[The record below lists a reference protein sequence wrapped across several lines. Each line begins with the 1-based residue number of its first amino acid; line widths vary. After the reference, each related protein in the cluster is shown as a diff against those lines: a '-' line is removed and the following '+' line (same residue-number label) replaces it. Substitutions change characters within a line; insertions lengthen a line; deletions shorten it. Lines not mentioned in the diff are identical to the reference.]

1 MSIPS
6 LYVCVCLAVLP
17 TAEGFT
23 TPFPSQA
30 VKQDGVAASTWA
42 LLRWL
47 MPASYGT
54 GKLRRS
60 FLELLHTWGLF
71 TQHIFEIAEARLST
85 VAWPTWG
92 DLGFGADPVLSLF
105 FLFAFSLSLC
115 ISCQTV
121 CCFVCS
127 LAGIKC
133 AVGADENVFSMIC
146 LYLFKCMCVCVCAN

>member
-1 MSIPS
+1 MSVMLCVHPS

-85 VAWPTWG
+85 VAWPT
-92 DLGFGADPVLSLF
+92 
-105 FLFAFSLSLC
+105 
-115 ISCQTV
+115 
-121 CCFVCS
+121 
-127 LAGIKC
+127 
-133 AVGADENVFSMIC
+133 
-146 LYLFKCMCVCVCAN
+146 